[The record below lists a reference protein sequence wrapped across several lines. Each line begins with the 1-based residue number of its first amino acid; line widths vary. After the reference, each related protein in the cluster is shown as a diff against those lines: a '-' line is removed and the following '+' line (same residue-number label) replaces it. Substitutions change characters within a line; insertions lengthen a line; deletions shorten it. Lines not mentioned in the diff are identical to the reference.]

1 MTTIKELLSSV
12 KVEECAPKSNKILV
26 LSSEDTVPDALKK
39 LIEMNIVSAP
49 VIDEK
54 SKEFLGL
61 LDVVDILA
69 FVVSIFDNHSH
80 EHEHEGNLF
89 KSLTASEKYSKQ
101 PIGEITNIMQNTVTP
116 VKVGTSLLEV
126 LDIFLAGAHRVP
138 VITEEGKLI
147 SILTQVLFFLTF
159 NL

>member
-1 MTTIKELLSSV
+1 
-12 KVEECAPKSNKILV
+12 
-26 LSSEDTVPDALKK
+26 
-39 LIEMNIVSAP
+39 MNIVSAP

-54 SKEFLGL
+54 TKEFLGL

-69 FVVSIFDNHSH
+69 FVVSIFDNHS
-80 EHEHEGNLF
+80 HEHEGNLF

-116 VKVGTSLLEV
+116 VKVGTNLLEV
-126 LDIFLAGAHRVP
+126 LEIFLAGAHRVP

-147 SILTQVLFFLTF
+147 SILTQVLLLVFF
-159 NL
+159 